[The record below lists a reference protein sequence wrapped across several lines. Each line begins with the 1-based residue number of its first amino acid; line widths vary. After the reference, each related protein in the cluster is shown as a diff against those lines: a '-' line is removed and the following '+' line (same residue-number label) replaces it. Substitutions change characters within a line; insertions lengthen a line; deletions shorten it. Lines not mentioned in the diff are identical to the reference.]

1 MKQYTHI
8 RIMATAALAMS
19 IGLIPLSSAL
29 ALPQSAASAPDAS
42 QTSNER
48 DQPSDGIIVTLTDKA
63 EREILSLLG
72 ETDVNAIDTLSID
85 DAKGNR
91 AVNDGGNGGDN
102 SDSSNAAIELLDS
115 SSAYRELEDAGMEV
129 TQQVATTGGDIALE
143 VQPADGVSDQ
153 EALEAALELD
163 SVKSAQPNY
172 VYNLI
177 EPVADEPLATA
188 ASPAMATLATDGDAG
203 AAETAEAATDG
214 LPNDPW
220 ASISNPDKAPNQY
233 YLYSSHF
240 TEA

>member
-85 DAKGNR
+85 DAKGDR

-102 SDSSNAAIELLDS
+102 SDSSDAAAIELLDS

-188 ASPAMATLATDGDAG
+188 ASPAMVTFGNG
-203 AAETAEAATDG
+203 RRRRGGGNGGGCHGRAAQRPLGEHLKPG
-214 LPNDPW
+214 
-220 ASISNPDKAPNQY
+220 
-233 YLYSSHF
+233 
-240 TEA
+240 

>member
-42 QTSNER
+42 QTSSER

-85 DAKGNR
+85 DAKGDR

-102 SDSSNAAIELLDS
+102 SDSSDAAAIELLDS

-163 SVKSAQPNY
+163 SRSEPRHGHFGNGRRRRGGGNGGSCHGRAAQR
-172 VYNLI
+172 
-177 EPVADEPLATA
+177 PLGEHLK
-188 ASPAMATLATDGDAG
+188 PG
-203 AAETAEAATDG
+203 
-214 LPNDPW
+214 
-220 ASISNPDKAPNQY
+220 
-233 YLYSSHF
+233 
-240 TEA
+240 

>member
-19 IGLIPLSSAL
+19 IGLIPLPSAL

-63 EREILSLLG
+63 EREVLSLLG

-85 DAKGNR
+85 DAKGDR

-102 SDSSNAAIELLDS
+102 SDSSDAAAIELLDS

-177 EPVADEPLATA
+177 EPVADEPRHGHLGNGRRRRGGGNGGSCHGRA
-188 ASPAMATLATDGDAG
+188 AQRPLGEHLKPG
-203 AAETAEAATDG
+203 
-214 LPNDPW
+214 
-220 ASISNPDKAPNQY
+220 
-233 YLYSSHF
+233 
-240 TEA
+240 

>member
-1 MKQYTHI
+1 M
-8 RIMATAALAMS
+8 
-19 IGLIPLSSAL
+19 
-29 ALPQSAASAPDAS
+29 PQSAASAPDAS

-48 DQPSDGIIVTLTDKA
+48 DQPLTA
-63 EREILSLLG
+63 SSSPLRIRPSAEILSLLG

-85 DAKGNR
+85 DAKGDR

-102 SDSSNAAIELLDS
+102 SDSSDAAAIELLDS
-115 SSAYRELEDAGMEV
+115 SSAYRELEDAGMKV

-188 ASPAMATLATDGDAG
+188 ASPAMVTLATDGDAG
-203 AAETAEAATDG
+203 RRKRRR
-214 LPNDPW
+214 LPRTGCPTTPGR
-220 ASISNPDKAPNQY
+220 ASQTRMKPQPVLPVLVPLHRSMEHGQNQ
-233 YLYSSHF
+233 
-240 TEA
+240 